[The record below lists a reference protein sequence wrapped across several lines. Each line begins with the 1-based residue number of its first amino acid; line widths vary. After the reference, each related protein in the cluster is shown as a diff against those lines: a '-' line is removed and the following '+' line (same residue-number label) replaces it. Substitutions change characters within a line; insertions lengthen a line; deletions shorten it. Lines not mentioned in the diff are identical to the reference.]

1 MDDDRSSAP
10 LLAIRTDRNNR
21 ELLFHEL
28 GEGRLRQG
36 WGYDPS
42 QDLHLIQEEVAR
54 GGNWWER
61 LSNVQ
66 KEVLPHLRMLSSA
79 WDSVQL
85 GDWILVPNLPEA
97 GSFLIGDVVGPYYY
111 ERLSLREEN
120 DINGLGKDY
129 GHVLP
134 VHLITE
140 HGVNKYSEI
149 VDARIRSALRPPMR
163 MWNLDAYRDA
173 LETLANQYKAGGD
186 FSTAK
191 SGKARFHTALEL
203 ARSYAEEQFRE
214 RLGPALDSSFQAAEW
229 EEPISLVLRKLYPG
243 AEVRWVAGAGEKGA
257 DVIVQFPNHFGGL
270 PWLIVVQVKNYS
282 DEIGSAVLE
291 QLRTAHDHYSKEG
304 KLLALV
310 VMTTAE
316 RMAAGL
322 VDGIHAL
329 EGELN
334 VPATV
339 VLRKEM
345 MKILS
350 NGLVGP
356 R

>member
-1 MDDDRSSAP
+1 
-10 LLAIRTDRNNR
+10 LLLQ
-21 ELLFHEL
+21 ELR
-28 GEGRLRQG
+28 EGRFRQG
-36 WGYDPS
+36 WGYDES
-42 QDLHLIQEEVAR
+42 QDLRLIQEEVAR

-97 GSFLIGDVVGPYYY
+97 GSFLIADVVGPYDY
-111 ERLSLREEN
+111 ERLSLPPEN
-120 DINGLGKDY
+120 DVNGLGKDY

-140 HGVNKYSEI
+140 HGVNKFSEI
-149 VDARIRSALRPPMR
+149 VDARIRKTLKAQRR
-163 MWNLDAYRDA
+163 MWNVDACGDA
-173 LETLANQYKAGGD
+173 LETLANQYKAGKD
-186 FSTAK
+186 FSTAR
-191 SGKARFHTALEL
+191 SGSARFHTALEL
-203 ARSYAEEQFRE
+203 ARAHAEEQFRE

-243 AEVRWVAGAGEKGA
+243 AEVRWVAGPREKGA
-257 DVIVQFPNHFGGL
+257 DVIVQLPNHFGGL
-270 PWLIVVQVKNYS
+270 PWLVVVQVKNYS

-291 QLRTAHDHYSKEG
+291 QLRPAHDHYSKEG

-322 VDGIHAL
+322 IDGIHAL

-334 VPATV
+334 VPTTV
-339 VLRKEM
+339 VLRKETL
-345 MKILS
+345 KILS